1 MSEVFALMVAYVLFE
16 GLMGQ
21 KIRKNREEKKLDAVK
36 DNPEEYQLMKEKF
49 ENRKKRIDKISI
61 YLILGVLAFALIMNS
76 SS

>member
-21 KIRKNREEKKLDAVK
+21 KIRKSREEKKLDAVK

-76 SS
+76 

>member
-1 MSEVFALMVAYVLFE
+1 MSEVFALMVAYALFE

-76 SS
+76 

>member
-1 MSEVFALMVAYVLFE
+1 MSEVFALMIAYALFE

-36 DNPEEYQLMKEKF
+36 DNPEEYQLMKEKY

>member
-1 MSEVFALMVAYVLFE
+1 MIAYALFE

>member
-1 MSEVFALMVAYVLFE
+1 MVAYVLFE

-76 SS
+76 

>member
-1 MSEVFALMVAYVLFE
+1 MVAYALFE

-36 DNPEEYQLMKEKF
+36 DNPEEYQLMKEKY

>member
-1 MSEVFALMVAYVLFE
+1 MSEVFALMVAYALFE

>member
-36 DNPEEYQLMKEKF
+36 DNPEEYQLMKEK
-49 ENRKKRIDKISI
+49 
-61 YLILGVLAFALIMNS
+61 
-76 SS
+76 

>member
-1 MSEVFALMVAYVLFE
+1 MNEVFAIMVAYVLFE

-76 SS
+76 

>member
-76 SS
+76 